1 MFEKGKKYFCD
12 SVKFKQLLDFNQ
24 MIQIIIEKYKKYDI
38 FKLIEDSDPSIFVSI
53 PSVLILKCIDSKN
66 YSILNDYIENFKD
79 NKIFI
84 FCKKVIR
91 NVYKQM
97 KDSYKAYNLF
107 EKLILFENS
116 NNLIE
121 EENIIEILSKNL
133 DKKIGTI
140 RDFLKDIK
148 ILSMNL
154 QRDNPS
160 EWNEFFELAMDI

>member
-1 MFEKGKKYFCD
+1 
-12 SVKFKQLLDFNQ
+12 
-24 MIQIIIEKYKKYDI
+24 
-38 FKLIEDSDPSIFVSI
+38 
-53 PSVLILKCIDSKN
+53 
-66 YSILNDYIENFKD
+66 
-79 NKIFI
+79 
-84 FCKKVIR
+84 
-91 NVYKQM
+91 M

-140 RDFLKDIK
+140 HDFLKDIK

>member
-1 MFEKGKKYFCD
+1 
-12 SVKFKQLLDFNQ
+12 
-24 MIQIIIEKYKKYDI
+24 
-38 FKLIEDSDPSIFVSI
+38 
-53 PSVLILKCIDSKN
+53 
-66 YSILNDYIENFKD
+66 
-79 NKIFI
+79 
-84 FCKKVIR
+84 
-91 NVYKQM
+91 M

-140 RDFLKDIK
+140 QDFLKDIK